1 MCGEWQGALASC
13 SFSMTTDKVLI
24 DKFNHK
30 QKNTQRLS
38 PLPPVEA
45 KLLERKSGKFL
56 LPTIQ
61 CKATAYPGLAD

>member
-1 MCGEWQGALASC
+1 
-13 SFSMTTDKVLI
+13 MTTDKVLI